1 MVNLLKRLLGRK
13 DALGPRSEDR
23 AHR

>member
-1 MVNLLKRLLGRK
+1 MVNLVKRLLGRK
-13 DALGPRSEDR
+13 VALGPRSEDR